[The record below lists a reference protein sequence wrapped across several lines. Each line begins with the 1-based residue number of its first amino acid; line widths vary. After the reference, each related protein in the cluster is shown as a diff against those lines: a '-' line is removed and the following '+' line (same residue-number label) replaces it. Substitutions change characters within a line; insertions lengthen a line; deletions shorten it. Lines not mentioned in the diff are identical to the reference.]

1 MNMNMNNAKVTERRV
16 REYLDYE
23 MSCDKYED
31 TEEGDSARL
40 YDGQQLLDLMDR
52 EPNSFDDWEAL
63 RYELCE
69 TIDALKHRVQLD
81 D

>member
-1 MNMNMNNAKVTERRV
+1 MNNYMNNSKMIERRV

-31 TEEGDSARL
+31 TEEGDSVRL
-40 YDGQQLLDLMDR
+40 YDGEKLLDLMDR

-69 TIDALKHRVQLD
+69 TIDTLKHRVQLD

>member
-1 MNMNMNNAKVTERRV
+1 MNMNMSNAKVTERRV

-23 MSCDKYED
+23 LSCDKYED
-31 TEEGDSARL
+31 TAEGDSARL
-40 YDGQQLLDLMDR
+40 YDGEKLLDLMDR

-63 RYELCE
+63 RYEHCE
-69 TIDALKHRVQLD
+69 TIDTMKHRTQLD

>member
-1 MNMNMNNAKVTERRV
+1 MNMNMNNTKVTERRV

-23 MSCDKYED
+23 LSCDKYED
-31 TEEGDSARL
+31 TAEGDSARL
-40 YDGQQLLDLMDR
+40 YDGEKLLDLMDR

-69 TIDALKHRVQLD
+69 TIDTLKHRTQLD

>member
-1 MNMNMNNAKVTERRV
+1 MNINMNNAKVTERRV

-23 MSCDKYED
+23 LSCDKYED
-31 TEEGDSARL
+31 TAEGDSARL
-40 YDGQQLLDLMDR
+40 YDGEKLLDLMDR

-63 RYELCE
+63 RYELSE
-69 TIDALKHRVQLD
+69 TIDTLKHRVQLD